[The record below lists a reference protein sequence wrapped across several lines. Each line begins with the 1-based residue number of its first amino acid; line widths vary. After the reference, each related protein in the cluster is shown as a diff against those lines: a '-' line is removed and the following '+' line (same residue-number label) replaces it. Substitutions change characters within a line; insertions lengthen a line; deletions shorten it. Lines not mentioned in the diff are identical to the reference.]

1 MHNRGFEPKDLH
13 RVWRTGALIE
23 NFDNIDTY
31 ELIENT
37 NNNSGGNNSTAASAG
52 TMIGVCFPSYFS
64 CIFLMVMDAIR
75 CLRSPCSSFMPISFL
90 LNTDIRFVFF
100 LFLVAPKPLAEVIIP
115 TALITSAKQSTTV
128 NGKGRLSQLLQKE
141 KNNSLVGSGQATL
154 TGSRFKGTYQKNVT
168 STVLPVVNSSSAGAS
183 AGSGG
188 NSNNTANVRNSALDA
203 ILGPATSTTATDSAV
218 DVEATAGTV
227 NVHLQVSKIVK
238 DPFNLHQPVVP
249 AVQAKRNRKNL
260 TFNMV
265 SILDICLCSPV
276 YAHIVFF

>member
-1 MHNRGFEPKDLH
+1 M
-13 RVWRTGALIE
+13 
-23 NFDNIDTY
+23 
-31 ELIENT
+31 
-37 NNNSGGNNSTAASAG
+37 
-52 TMIGVCFPSYFS
+52 
-64 CIFLMVMDAIR
+64 
-75 CLRSPCSSFMPISFL
+75 
-90 LNTDIRFVFF
+90 
-100 LFLVAPKPLAEVIIP
+100 IIP

-168 STVLPVVNSSSAGAS
+168 STVLPVVNSITASAGAS
-183 AGSGG
+183 TGG
-188 NSNNTANVRNSALDA
+188 TNVRNSALDA
-203 ILGPATSTTATDSAV
+203 ILGPAASTPATDNAV
-218 DVEATAGTV
+218 DAEATAGTV

-265 SILDICLCSPV
+265 SFILPYILQGRNI
-276 YAHIVFF
+276 Y